1 MRTKHQIV
9 ISKDNEIVIS
19 CTRNIKFEER
29 ERIKRKREETKKK
42 KIRYIIS
49 IVPCLIVSFLIMLYL
64 CNIVC
69 SYSL

>member
-42 KIRYIIS
+42 KDKVHHIN
-49 IVPCLIVSFLIMLYL
+49 CLIVSFLIMLYL